1 MKRKICPPVN
11 LDEKIFPLVEV
22 LMCKFFFS
30 NQYVL
35 AFVLTLLKFNIEVI
49 QSILWLGKTF

>member
-22 LMCKFFFS
+22 LMCKFFFLES
-30 NQYVL
+30 IRVSFRTNL
-35 AFVLTLLKFNIEVI
+35 I
-49 QSILWLGKTF
+49 QV